1 MSFATFL
8 LLVQILNGL
17 GGAGIAFIK
26 IQKDLESKGIKPFE
40 PIPDE
45 HLTTVKALLAP
56 AQANDS
62 TAESFIE
69 NTLAK

>member
-17 GGAGIAFIK
+17 GGAGVAFIK
-26 IQKDLESKGIKPFE
+26 IQKDLEAKGIKPFE

-45 HLTTVKALLAP
+45 HLAIIKEAVGAALANPLGDPDAP
-56 AQANDS
+56 
-62 TAESFIE
+62 E
-69 NTLAK
+69 